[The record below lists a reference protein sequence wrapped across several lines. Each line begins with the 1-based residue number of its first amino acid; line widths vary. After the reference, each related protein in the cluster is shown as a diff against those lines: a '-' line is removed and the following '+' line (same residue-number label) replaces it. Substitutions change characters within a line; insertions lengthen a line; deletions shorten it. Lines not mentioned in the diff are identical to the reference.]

1 MRSEADAVESEYNF
15 KSEQYASGEIS
26 LEEYELAA
34 AKNEAYD
41 TQRKA
46 VDKLTEQIDRI
57 ESLSQKGIMPVLVNE
72 LGYNNLFYSQRK
84 QKQPLIWRWA
94 VVILFSSVF
103 SIEKG
108 SNMLILNN
116 C

>member
-57 ESLSQKGIMPVLVNE
+57 ESLSQKGLSLCLLMNSGIIICFTVKAIKHK
-72 LGYNNLFYSQRK
+72 S
-84 QKQPLIWRWA
+84 
-94 VVILFSSVF
+94 
-103 SIEKG
+103 
-108 SNMLILNN
+108 
-116 C
+116 